1 MFSGV
6 KAAFCS
12 LGLRQSRLT
21 RGERVCTHH
30 EFCREQIALDPVL
43 DCDDCFSELLRTIS
57 LAPSSAITGGGGC
70 LRDQNVRKKAPAE
83 SWGALKWPE
92 CL

>member
-21 RGERVCTHH
+21 KGERVCTHH

-43 DCDDCFSELLRTIS
+43 DCDGCFFGLLQTIS
-57 LAPSSAITGGGGC
+57 LAPSSATTGG
-70 LRDQNVRKKAPAE
+70 LFALPERPQKSARRKLGRSEVAKY
-83 SWGALKWPE
+83 
-92 CL
+92 C